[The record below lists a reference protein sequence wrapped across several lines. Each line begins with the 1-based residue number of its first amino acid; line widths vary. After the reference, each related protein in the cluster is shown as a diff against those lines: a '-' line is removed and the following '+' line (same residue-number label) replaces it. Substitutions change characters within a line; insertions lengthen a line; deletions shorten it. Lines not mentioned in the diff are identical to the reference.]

1 MRTVLKRFKV
11 KSFRSIEESDW
22 VYLGNNTCLV
32 GTNEAGKTNLLLALW
47 KLRPANSEPI
57 VPLDDFPRHLYSQ
70 YKADNH
76 SNDVFILAD
85 FILADDLQE
94 ELATDLK
101 CDKEQIETVLVQRKY
116 DSGYYISF
124 PYTKIDSFD
133 PSRLST
139 LLAKFNKKINSY
151 EHFIKEDEE
160 LKASVQSFIDNQ
172 IEIFS
177 HKESVFYEDID
188 NFKTEIIDYKKI
200 FGRKKNLPDF
210 FDGNL
215 LNPLE
220 FFLNAF
226 KGNTILPTPEIKQ
239 KILASLPNFVYYS
252 DYGNLDS
259 EIFLPRVIEDIVS
272 S

>member
-1 MRTVLKRFKV
+1 MQTVLKRFKV
-11 KSFRSIEESDW
+11 KNFRSIEESDW
-22 VYLGNNTCLV
+22 INLGDNTCLV
-32 GTNEAGKTNLLLALW
+32 GTNEAGKTNLLVALW
-47 KLRPANSEPI
+47 KLRPANNEPI

-94 ELATDLK
+94 DLAADLR
-101 CDKEQIETVLVQRKY
+101 CDKEQIETVLIQRKY
-116 DSGYYISF
+116 DGGYYISF

-133 PSRLST
+133 PSRLSA
-139 LLAKFNKKINSY
+139 LLAKFNKRLNAY
-151 EHFIKEDEE
+151 EHFIKEDDE

-177 HKESVFYEDID
+177 QKESVSYEDID
-188 NFKTEIIDYKKI
+188 NFKTETIEYKKI
-200 FGRKKNLPDF
+200 FGKKKNLPDF

-215 LNPLE
+215 LHPLE

-226 KGNTILPTPEIKQ
+226 KGNPIDTTTDIRNKV
-239 KILASLPNFVYYS
+239 LASLALLHKPL
-252 DYGNLDS
+252 NL
-259 EIFLPRVIEDIVS
+259 LL
-272 S
+272 

>member
-11 KSFRSIEESDW
+11 KNFRSIEESDW
-22 VYLGNNTCLV
+22 VHLGDNTCLV

-47 KLRPANSEPI
+47 KLKPANSEPI

-116 DSGYYISF
+116 DGGHYISF

-139 LLAKFNKKINSY
+139 LLGRVLNSSAGHLNGLKMAKFCQTS
-151 EHFIKEDEE
+151 
-160 LKASVQSFIDNQ
+160 
-172 IEIFS
+172 
-177 HKESVFYEDID
+177 
-188 NFKTEIIDYKKI
+188 
-200 FGRKKNLPDF
+200 
-210 FDGNL
+210 
-215 LNPLE
+215 
-220 FFLNAF
+220 
-226 KGNTILPTPEIKQ
+226 
-239 KILASLPNFVYYS
+239 S
-252 DYGNLDS
+252 DS
-259 EIFLPRVIEDIVS
+259 WVIS
-272 S
+272 RY